1 MTTTLNLRSPED
13 LLAAAPVVLGFVPT
27 DSAVMFTFDGP
38 SCFHARVDLP
48 RVGEEVDECI
58 EALLLRA
65 SGTTWGGCCS
75 CSTPRTRCPPTG
87 WPGAWCGPSV
97 PRASRWSTCSGPMA
111 DGGSRC

>member
-48 RVGEEVDECI
+48 R
-58 EALLLRA
+58 R
-65 SGTTWGGCCS
+65 
-75 CSTPRTRCPPTG
+75 RR
-87 WPGAWCGPSV
+87 
-97 PRASRWSTCSGPMA
+97 RR
-111 DGGSRC
+111 R